1 MRIRA
6 PSPTANQGAA
16 QAHAPAGQAA
26 GLRGASFSGSAR
38 AYTVRNCSV
47 ACVLFVRFLSH
58 SERKGVCGAPR
69 RLFARQLR
77 AKLSLTSPP
86 LTLLLIHAGTA
97 ACAQPVL
104 CVMGRGAAAGRGCIR
119 PRLAVV
125 PWGWLGPRAVMVG
138 LGQGVCGG
146 VEFGILYRGER
157 GENLLRIGVVAY
169 TCSSCF
175 YFCLQEQVT

>member
-1 MRIRA
+1 MRAVREISFSQREKRGVRRTAA
-6 PSPTANQGAA
+6 PVRTA
-16 QAHAPAGQAA
+16 AP
-26 GLRGASFSGSAR
+26 RGA
-38 AYTVRNCSV
+38 
-47 ACVLFVRFLSH
+47 
-58 SERKGVCGAPR
+58 
-69 RLFARQLR
+69 QLNP
-77 AKLSLTSPP
+77 PP
-86 LTLLLIHAGTA
+86 LTLLPIHAGAA

-119 PRLAVV
+119 PRLAVG